1 MKNKKEGKGKKYVL
15 TLDEHEAY
23 VVSRA
28 CEFYLRVYLGQFSEI
43 SHELL
48 LMQHDEIHDWCE
60 RRDNAETYLY
70 KAREYIYPELHGKGH
85 SYGVGKFEV
94 ADTAYNV
101 HQVLRH
107 ALYDERKPYALF
119 GTKLPG
125 IEVKEAESNADS

>member
-1 MKNKKEGKGKKYVL
+1 MNQSKEKEKEYVL
-15 TLDEHEAY
+15 TLDEHEAR

-28 CEFYLRVYLGQFSEI
+28 CEFYLRIYLGQFSEI
-43 SHELL
+43 AFELL
-48 LMQHDEIHDWCE
+48 LMQHDEINNWCE
-60 RRDNAETYLY
+60 RRDEAEKYLY

-119 GTKLPG
+119 GTTLPG
-125 IEVKEAESNADS
+125 IEVREKEEVSK